1 MILEK
6 NFLIES
12 FFKKPDPKTK
22 AILVYGSNEGFVADL
37 VKQSIKIVSEDI
49 FDPFNV
55 VYLNAADVLSDESIL
70 LSEYGAQSL
79 LGARRAIVIKNAD
92 NNLAKVIKTAF
103 TQIVSD
109 TLLIIQATELSK
121 KGSAL
126 VALATEFD
134 DFVAIACY
142 EDRDDSIAEVIKNKI
157 AKEGFTIDY
166 DALDMMVSRLGADRK
181 SNMAEIEKLMVYM
194 GDKRNITM
202 SHVDQVV
209 SDIAGANAEDV
220 SYFLASGRL
229 EKALNKYNAMVNEGV
244 QPASILRILYGH
256 FARLL
261 QVHAFREQG
270 LSEEDAIKK
279 IYPPVIF
286 FRKNEFKEQIRA
298 WPKEKL
304 LRIIE
309 LLQETE
315 KDCKTTGYPDV
326 LLVSY
331 CMMKIFMAYKR

>member
-1 MILEK
+1 
-6 NFLIES
+6 
-12 FFKKPDPKTK
+12 
-22 AILVYGSNEGFVADL
+22 
-37 VKQSIKIVSEDI
+37 
-49 FDPFNV
+49 
-55 VYLNAADVLSDESIL
+55 
-70 LSEYGAQSL
+70 
-79 LGARRAIVIKNAD
+79 
-92 NNLAKVIKTAF
+92 LAKVIKTAF